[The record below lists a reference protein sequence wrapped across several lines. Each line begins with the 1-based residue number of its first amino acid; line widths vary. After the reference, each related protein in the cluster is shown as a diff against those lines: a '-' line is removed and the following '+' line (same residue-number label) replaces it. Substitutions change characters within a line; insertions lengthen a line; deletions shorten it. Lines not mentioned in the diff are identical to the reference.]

1 MLKYSTAV
9 NHYTLLNVTKLDI
22 LDTFETIKASSVSTR
37 SPPSSNF
44 SQVAVAY
51 KDPATGET
59 LDHFPA
65 DVNTLADLEVVY
77 KEFEGWQKPTT
88 AAKTF
93 VSGPVPLPG
102 ALADRQTVRLAEA
115 GACLYRFH
123 RRVCGCARWLGR
135 NWSCA
140 GRHDCPP
147 RGGRCLGLGL
157 LFDAG
162 GVLEW
167 RSPPCL
173 TDISIT
179 QSHDSHTACDTRGI
193 AVVLLGGFLACL
205 WVTAP
210 GLSVLGGRFRS
221 LVPRSPPRSTTQL
234 LTMAASWP
242 LWYGCLCLP
251 WTAVPK

>member
-1 MLKYSTAV
+1 LDLVVLKYSTAV

-22 LDTFETIKASSVSTR
+22 LDTFETIKARSVSTR
-37 SPPSSNF
+37 SPAPSNHF

-102 ALADRQTVRLAEA
+102 ALADRQTVRLAQA
-115 GACLYRFH
+115 GACLHRLH
-123 RRVCGCARWLGR
+123 RRVCGCACWVGR

-157 LFDAG
+157 LFDPGG

-167 RSPPCL
+167 
-173 TDISIT
+173 
-179 QSHDSHTACDTRGI
+179 
-193 AVVLLGGFLACL
+193 
-205 WVTAP
+205 
-210 GLSVLGGRFRS
+210 
-221 LVPRSPPRSTTQL
+221 
-234 LTMAASWP
+234 
-242 LWYGCLCLP
+242 LCP
-251 WTAVPK
+251 HA